1 LPEHRRRREK
11 TFQHRRQIAKDGYVD
26 LAKVPKI
33 NSVVGILRHLGGT
46 HERQVCQSIQAM
58 VQKSMIDDEGEED
71 GETADEDIQI
81 ATIPFFLCLASQSSL
96 ICDALLRDVLQFV
109 DIDFASKSGP
119 EWELAPVL

>member
-1 LPEHRRRREK
+1 
-11 TFQHRRQIAKDGYVD
+11 
-26 LAKVPKI
+26 
-33 NSVVGILRHLGGT
+33 
-46 HERQVCQSIQAM
+46 VCQSIQAM

-119 EWELAPVL
+119 EWELGPVL